1 MPFQWL
7 YALPG
12 NISAAGKNNTFR
24 TLRIGEIFGDDVT
37 TLFLRHNFQDDLFK
51 MSSIPIL
58 SKLQLQLSTHL
69 NIALSDISEKSRLIL
84 PVNFV
89 KFNKPFYELGFSI
102 AHPLIPLSFEFTWK
116 LNYLGKN
123 NFVFGINT
131 FAL

>member
-1 MPFQWL
+1 
-7 YALPG
+7 
-12 NISAAGKNNTFR
+12 
-24 TLRIGEIFGDDVT
+24 LRIGEIFGDDVT

-51 MSSIPIL
+51 LSRIPIM

-69 NIALSDISEKSRLIL
+69 NIALSDVSEKSKLIL
-84 PVNFV
+84 PVNFA

-116 LNYLGKN
+116 LNYFGKN
-123 NFVFGINT
+123 NFVFGINS